1 MGSARNLIA
10 QIVIPFDVLP
20 KQVPVVPI
28 GDQVESQ
35 RKAFVKRGQH
45 RVVWFTARIKRYFP
59 GTPVESGA
67 QLWQRREPSSVLQF
81 LQEEEALVIL

>member
-1 MGSARNLIA
+1 LGPAGNLIA

-20 KQVPVVPI
+20 KQVPVVAI

-59 GTPVESGA
+59 GAPVESGA
-67 QLWQRREPSSVLQF
+67 QLWQRREPSSVLQL